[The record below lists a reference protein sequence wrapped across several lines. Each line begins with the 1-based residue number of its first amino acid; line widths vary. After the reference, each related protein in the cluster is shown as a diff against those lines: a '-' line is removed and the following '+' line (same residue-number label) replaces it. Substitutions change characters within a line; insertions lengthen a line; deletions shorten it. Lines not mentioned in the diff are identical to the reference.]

1 MKLEN
6 EILYVEM
13 VEHGAE
19 LTRIYNK
26 KTGAEILWN
35 ADPKF
40 WKRHSP
46 VLFPNVGKTWHNVVK
61 IQGEQYPTSQH
72 GFARMLLWHK
82 ARGPTSLLPKHTA
95 TILLL

>member
-26 KTGAEILWN
+26 KDKA
-35 ADPKF
+35 
-40 WKRHSP
+40 
-46 VLFPNVGKTWHNVVK
+46 
-61 IQGEQYPTSQH
+61 GEVSENLDEQ
-72 GFARMLLWHK
+72 
-82 ARGPTSLLPKHTA
+82 
-95 TILLL
+95 

>member
-26 KTGAEILWN
+26 KTGGRDLMECRS
-35 ADPKF
+35 K
-40 WKRHSP
+40 
-46 VLFPNVGKTWHNVVK
+46 VLEKTFA
-61 IQGEQYPTSQH
+61 
-72 GFARMLLWHK
+72 GFVPECRKNLA
-82 ARGPTSLLPKHTA
+82 
-95 TILLL
+95 

>member
-26 KTGAEILWN
+26 KDGAEILWN

-40 WKRHSP
+40 WK
-46 VLFPNVGKTWHNVVK
+46 KTFA
-61 IQGEQYPTSQH
+61 
-72 GFARMLLWHK
+72 GFVPECRKNLA
-82 ARGPTSLLPKHTA
+82 
-95 TILLL
+95 

>member
-72 GFARMLLWHK
+72 GFARDHDFK
-82 ARGPTSLLPKHTA
+82 CIYAGKEEVKFCSLQQMR
-95 TILLL
+95 